1 MRRNEWTMA
10 LVVAGVLAVA
20 ALLMFLVLGPEAPVV
35 WGLVSGVLLALVVGA
50 MAFVKRER

>member
-1 MRRNEWTMA
+1 VRWNEWTTA
-10 LVVAGVLAVA
+10 LVVAGVLALA
-20 ALLMFLVLGPEAPVV
+20 ALLMLLVLGPEAPVV